1 MPECLVIGEL
11 SQRSSWI
18 RLLSG
23 VESQSS
29 SVGTKRTDAQSVQ
42 KKIHLM
48 HLLRIHTVYIYKN
61 WHQTLVVW
69 CVFIKTEHFQ
79 TAMFNLIAVSK
90 IIPLLEGY
98 VKVKEPFQ
106 FSLCPLYFC
115 SRLTT
120 FRVLCSAPVSLSVLV
135 VNPPIHPSWRI
146 LENHPTTSFLN

>member
-1 MPECLVIGEL
+1 MRERKQVNSKVQQKKKYEKIKLEYSAILGPFKRNSAGCSSRVPECLVIGEL

-23 VESQSS
+23 LESQSS
-29 SVGTKRTDAQSVQ
+29 SGGTKRTDAQSVQ

-61 WHQTLVVW
+61 WHQSLVVW

-79 TAMFNLIAVSK
+79 TAVFNLIAVSI

-98 VKVKEPFQ
+98 VKVKEPF
-106 FSLCPLYFC
+106 
-115 SRLTT
+115 
-120 FRVLCSAPVSLSVLV
+120 
-135 VNPPIHPSWRI
+135 
-146 LENHPTTSFLN
+146 